1 MQITSVREI
10 EILIAPLLEL
20 WIKFFAV
27 FVACRFQGLVE
38 MHSILGRNQKE
49 QVNITSL
56 NETISA
62 IPFWNI
68 IIDPVI
74 PNKN

>member
-27 FVACRFQGLVE
+27 LVACRFQGLVE

-68 IIDPVI
+68 IIDQLI

>member
-20 WIKFFAV
+20 WIKFFV
-27 FVACRFQGLVE
+27 VLVACRLQGLVE
-38 MHSILGRNQKE
+38 MHSILGKNQKE
-49 QVNITSL
+49 QVNTTSL
-56 NETISA
+56 NGTFSSIS
-62 IPFWNI
+62 FWKML
-68 IIDPVI
+68 IDPLI

>member
-10 EILIAPLLEL
+10 KILIAPLLEL

-27 FVACRFQGLVE
+27 LVARRFQGLVE
-38 MHSILGRNQKE
+38 MHSILGGNQKE

-56 NETISA
+56 TETISA

-68 IIDPVI
+68 IIDSII

>member
-27 FVACRFQGLVE
+27 LVACGFQGLVE

-62 IPFWNI
+62 TPFWNI
-68 IIDPVI
+68 IIDQLI